1 MNKAVFL
8 DRDGVINKLMIIDGK
23 SYAPRLLKDFKI
35 FPKVKSDVKKLK
47 NRGFKVFVITNQP
60 DIGNKLIKKKTLNE
74 MHRFLKAK
82 VPVDKIYFCPHTRN
96 DRCKCRKPMPGLILK
111 ASCESKIYLK
121 ESYMVGDRK
130 IDIDAGLKVGCKTI
144 FVNNN
149 YYEKKPTRQEKTVK
163 SLHAAVKYILK
174 RKK

>member
-8 DRDGVINKLMIIDGK
+8 DRDGVINKPIIIDGK
-23 SYAPRLLKDFKI
+23 CYAPRLLKDFKI
-35 FPKVKSDVKKLK
+35 FPKVKSDIKKLK

-60 DIGNKLIKKKTLNE
+60 DIGNKLLKKKTLYE
-74 MHRFLKAK
+74 MHSLLKAK
-82 VPVDKIYFCPHTRN
+82 VSIDKIYCCTHIRS
-96 DRCKCRKPMPGLILK
+96 DRCKCRKPKPGMIIK
-111 ASCESKIYLK
+111 ASNESKINLK

-130 IDIDAGLKVGCKTI
+130 IDIDAGLKAGCKTI

-149 YYEKKPTRQEKTVK
+149 YYEKRPTKQEKTVK

-174 RKK
+174 IKN